1 MRRSFASHQR
11 RQFYLLRTLAGS
23 GVQSAK
29 LRRAAA
35 FLGSWELCLHDVASA
50 VGLSS
55 AEAVRARLPAL
66 VADMTAAETAFVR
79 LLSPAPLTGRAA
91 TPNRTRKARSGSC
104 CPSTRRFINGWRP
117 FSPPTTARELP
128 SNLLAV
134 KVRGPSSCHRN
145 REKRPPA
152 SATSTFVQFC
162 ALAFVATTP
171 AMSSTLG
178 RRLPRTA
185 NTYTALST
193 RFVQV
198 SSAGRLWT

>member
-1 MRRSFASHQR
+1 MSSSVSSTVGRVPGGASGGTGCTRSHAMTRCSFSIRTPLGLAPPKPCTRAFRLSWLISPR
-11 RQFYLLRTLAGS
+11 PRLL
-23 GVQSAK
+23 
-29 LRRAAA
+29 
-35 FLGSWELCLHDVASA
+35 
-50 VGLSS
+50 
-55 AEAVRARLPAL
+55 
-66 VADMTAAETAFVR
+66 FVR
-79 LLSPAPLTGRAA
+79 LMSPTPLTERAS

-128 SNLLAV
+128 SNLVAV
-134 KVRGPSSCHRN
+134 KVRGPSFYHHKLA
-145 REKRPPA
+145 KRPPA

-185 NTYTALST
+185 NTYTARSI
-193 RFVQV
+193 RVVQV
-198 SSAGRLWT
+198 SSAGRFWT